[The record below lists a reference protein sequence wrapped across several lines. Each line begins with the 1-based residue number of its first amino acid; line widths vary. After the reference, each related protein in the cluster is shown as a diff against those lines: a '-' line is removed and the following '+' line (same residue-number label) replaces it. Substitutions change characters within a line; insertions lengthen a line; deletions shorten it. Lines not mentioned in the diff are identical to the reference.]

1 MNPNGTA
8 LPLVDKL
15 RTRALVVG
23 VVGAALAVVGRMSNP
38 YQFDR
43 AYLFSFMFVLGLSL
57 GSMALL
63 MVHRQL
69 GGAWGFLVRRPLE
82 AGAMNL
88 PLVAVLFIP
97 ILVDLERIYPWVNH
111 PPGAE
116 SHAEHESAGHA
127 TAGRPAPDQAAG
139 EHKQAAPANTEG
151 HPSNKTELHPGDKPE
166 AKGNPAARNELG
178 TFPGALG
185 VRRDPLE
192 KDTTDLFAFKRWW
205 LTPTHFTIRAAIYF
219 FIWIV
224 MAAILNIG
232 SRRQDETRSWDVA
245 YNLQSFS
252 APGIVVYFLTTS
264 LAIVDWAMSLE
275 PEWYSSL
282 FGVLLMIGQG
292 LSTIS
297 FMIIMTSILA
307 RRGETDGL
315 DTRETFNDLGNLM
328 LAFTMLWGY
337 LSFSQFLIIWS
348 GNLAEEI
355 PWYARRLSFGW
366 VNFGRFLMVMHFFVP
381 FLILLCRPL
390 KRNLDALKWVAGLMI
405 FMRLCDVYWQVT
417 PSFNPNGVEGP
428 QPFLNCVSWLDLA
441 VPAGLIGLW
450 FSAFLWNLRGKP
462 LMVAADP
469 ELQAAFKQAGG
480 H

>member
-1 MNPNGTA
+1 MNPSGTA

-15 RTRALVVG
+15 RARALVVG
-23 VVGAALAVVGRMSNP
+23 VVGAALAVVGRLSNP

-82 AGAMNL
+82 AGAMTL

-111 PPGAE
+111 PPGTE
-116 SHAEHESAGHA
+116 SHAEAEPAGHA
-127 TAGRPAPDQAAG
+127 TAATHGPAG
-139 EHKQAAPANTEG
+139 EHKEAAPANSEG
-151 HPSNKTELHPGDKPE
+151 HPSNKTELHPGDQPE
-166 AKGNPAARNELG
+166 AKGNPAVRTGIG

-185 VRRDPLE
+185 MRRDPLE
-192 KDTTDLFAFKRWW
+192 KDTADLFAFKKWW
-205 LTPTHFTIRAAIYF
+205 LTPAHFTIRAAIYF

-224 MAAILNIG
+224 MAAILNVY
-232 SRRQDETRSWDVA
+232 SRRQDETRSWDIA

-252 APGIVVYFLTTS
+252 APGIVVYFLTAS

-297 FMIIMTSILA
+297 FMIIMTAILS

-315 DTRETFNDLGNLM
+315 DTHETFNDLGNLL
-328 LAFTMLWGY
+328 LAFTMLWAY

-355 PWYARRLSFGW
+355 PWYARRLSYGW
-366 VNFGRFLMVMHFFVP
+366 TNVGRYLMIFHFFLP
-381 FLILLCRPL
+381 FTILLCRPL
-390 KRNLDALKWVAGLMI
+390 KRNLDALKWVAGLMLVS
-405 FMRLCDVYWQVT
+405 RLVDVYWQIT
-417 PSFNPNGVEGP
+417 PSFNMGREPGP
-428 QPFLNCVSWLDLA
+428 APFFQSVSWQDLA
-441 VPAGLIGLW
+441 VPAGVIGIW
-450 FSAFLWNLRGKP
+450 FAGFLTLLRGKN
-462 LMVAADP
+462 LMVVADP
-469 ELQAAFKQAGG
+469 ELKPALKQAGG